1 MSYIQEL
8 FDLSGKVAIVTGAS
22 RGLGRGAAIA
32 LANAGAHVICVG
44 RDREALKETLA
55 EMPEGRCSIAEAD
68 VTHPEQ
74 VLTVIDG
81 ALREHEKID
90 ILVNNAGIIRR
101 SPAIDYS
108 GEDWNDVIDTNLNAV
123 FGWSQAVG
131 KSMIEQG
138 SGKIINV
145 ASLLSFTGGIN
156 VAAYAAAKGGV
167 AQLTKALSNEWAKYN
182 VQVNAIAPGY
192 FMTNATEALR
202 NNSERSKQILSRIP
216 AGRWGEPQDLAGAFL
231 FLASQASDYVN
242 GHILTVDGGYLGY

>member
-1 MSYIQEL
+1 MSYLNEL
-8 FDLSGKVAIVTGAS
+8 FDLSGKIAIVTGAS
-22 RGLGRGAAIA
+22 RGIGRGAAIA
-32 LANAGAHVICVG
+32 LANAGAHVVCVG
-44 RDREALKETLA
+44 RDQAALTETISLLA
-55 EMPEGRCSIAEAD
+55 DNGSIVEAD

-74 VLTVIDG
+74 VINVVDAT
-81 ALREHEKID
+81 LRQHGQID

-101 SPAIDYS
+101 AAAIDYT
-108 GEDWNDVIDTNLNAV
+108 GEDWNEVIDTNLNAV

-131 KSMIEQG
+131 KSMIERG

-192 FMTNATEALR
+192 IITDATAALR
-202 NNSERSKQILSRIP
+202 NNAERSKQLLSRIP
-216 AGRWGEPQDLAGAFL
+216 AGRWGEPEDLAGAFL

-242 GHILTVDGGYLGY
+242 GHILTVDGGYLAY